1 MHDGLIVKAL
11 SGYYYVLP
19 DQDDGT
25 VLRLRA
31 RGVFKKHGVT
41 PLVGDRVRFERTA
54 GHEDGRIVEVLDR
67 TNELVRPPIANVDQA
82 IVVFS
87 LREPE
92 LHLTLLDRFL
102 VQCESNDVDSIICLS
117 KADLCT
123 DEECQQICEET
134 VKLYTAAGYPVVI
147 ASVKDGRGLNELR
160 QYLEGKISVFAGQS
174 GVGKS
179 SLLNALIPGVELAT
193 GDVSRKLGRGRHTT
207 RHVELL
213 RAGERGFVADTP
225 GFSQLD
231 FFGMEA
237 EDLSHCFREF
247 REPATRCKFRGC
259 LHREEPGCAIVEAV
273 EQNLISELRY
283 RNYLQFLTEI
293 QEKKRRY

>member
-102 VQCESNDVDSIICLS
+102 VQCESNDV
-117 KADLCT
+117 
-123 DEECQQICEET
+123 
-134 VKLYTAAGYPVVI
+134 
-147 ASVKDGRGLNELR
+147 
-160 QYLEGKISVFAGQS
+160 
-174 GVGKS
+174 
-179 SLLNALIPGVELAT
+179 
-193 GDVSRKLGRGRHTT
+193 
-207 RHVELL
+207 
-213 RAGERGFVADTP
+213 
-225 GFSQLD
+225 
-231 FFGMEA
+231 
-237 EDLSHCFREF
+237 
-247 REPATRCKFRGC
+247 
-259 LHREEPGCAIVEAV
+259 
-273 EQNLISELRY
+273 
-283 RNYLQFLTEI
+283 
-293 QEKKRRY
+293 